1 MTICR
6 TVLLRGLIWRREANH
21 RQERWLSGEQG
32 VEGVITRKVRRIIMA
47 CVLGIEQSCSECRM
61 CGERKD
67 SNKIT
72 NADRIRNMTNEELA
86 EFIHNICTDFED
98 GEPILTLC
106 LGENCDIEI
115 SDSYGDIKEWLEGE
129 AL

>member
-1 MTICR
+1 MCKEYINRKIVEKGFDNMKLCSNCKNLGR
-6 TVLLRGLIWRREANH
+6 LRKCE
-21 RQERWLSGEQG
+21 SY
-32 VEGVITRKVRRIIMA
+32 TRKNIYA
-47 CVLGIEQSCSECRM
+47 DGCNDYADKKLS
-61 CGERKD
+61 
-67 SNKIT
+67 

-115 SDSYGDIKEWLEGE
+115 SDSYGDIKEWLESE